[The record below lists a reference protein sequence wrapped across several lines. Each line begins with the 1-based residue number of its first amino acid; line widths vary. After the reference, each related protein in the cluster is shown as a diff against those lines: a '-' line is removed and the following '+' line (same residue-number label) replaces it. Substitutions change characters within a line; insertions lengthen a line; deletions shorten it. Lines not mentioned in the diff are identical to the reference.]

1 MASNSVQLLYPHPH
15 ITIYLEDNTVQP
27 TESSVENDT
36 AFYGIQVGAFA
47 SGRDNVVLRYTNTE
61 QMISELGELNHEL
74 YGQAGYNAYNALKSK
89 SCGMY
94 IMRCMADNATFANRV
109 IMTRFKVLKKETP
122 AEEIINHVDT
132 SVSLVEGKNAFSD
145 MGSDAMGAFSL
156 YGNVV
161 SGLTGDT
168 EVDSLFS
175 HITPD
180 WLNGKGLPKFSI
192 ATVRITVPSGV
203 TPGATV
209 KITQISQAL
218 KTFYADFG
226 EDPVNVTASG
236 STATKT
242 KDYDPAVLLPSG
254 SISFDLSMIIQ
265 ENDTVSLSIEWND
278 AASTVSDYTFDSANV
293 TFTDAVAT
301 VDDTT
306 QDATDDDKT
315 RLEISYYAT
324 SLEGV
329 TTEKELKLKYAALFS
344 ENVDEEG
351 YYNMPFMLIYSLG
364 RGVYGNNLRVKFT
377 DAMDY
382 GGDGV
387 DYRRYCMTVME
398 LSKDGLK
405 TRENIRG
412 SISETAWDTSSSADG
427 LSAYIEDLTNDIE
440 LGSQKINV
448 DLCEQTVEKMI
459 ELYNTEVADG
469 IDVPELAATEI
480 DPIFGLDMVGE
491 VNDNILRSAYTG
503 TAGEAVNLEAIDGFA
518 LLNGSD
524 GDMTYKAKMTA
535 EEKAAYDA
543 AYEKAL
549 IRAFEPIST
558 VDERGK
564 EVIIPIHDK
573 LLKSKYSTPADF
585 MFDANFPDTVK
596 VAMANFA
603 NERKYDCMTYLD
615 SGMCSTVTECI
626 SWLRSMKEVYGYN
639 VIKELHCYK
648 WRDSRFTRKIVPM
661 TITHWLA
668 GALPYHLSTYG
679 IGTPFAR
686 KYAQLKAGVDY
697 IAGSFLPVID
707 PDDNETKKAIYN
719 YRANCYEALDRKT
732 VQRSSAITTCQ
743 ELSDRMEEFN
753 EYILHAAVKI
763 AYQIMNSNLYKM
775 IDEESILAYAEH
787 AEKEISYVLAGLVE
801 NVKIEMRSDDADR
814 KKSILR
820 LVLHIEFKTVAKYG
834 AIEIY
839 LDPRGTAAEAA
850 AAAATYTYTG

>member
-15 ITIYLEDNTVQP
+15 ITIYLEDNTVQS

-47 SGRDNVVLRYTNTE
+47 SGRDNVVLRYTNTD

-94 IMRCMADNATFANRV
+94 IMRCMADNAAFANRV
-109 IMTRFKVLKKETP
+109 IMTRFKVLKKEDPT
-122 AEEIINHVDT
+122 EEIINHVDT
-132 SVSLVEGKNAFSD
+132 SVSLVEGKNSFTD
-145 MGSDAMGAFSL
+145 MGSDVEGAFSL

-180 WLNGKGLPKFSI
+180 WLNGKGLPNFSI
-192 ATVRITVPSGV
+192 ATVRITVPDGV
-203 TPGATV
+203 TPGSTV
-209 KITQISQAL
+209 KITMISKAL

-226 EDPVNVTASG
+226 EDPENITASG
-236 STATKT
+236 NTATKEKEYEST
-242 KDYDPAVLLPSG
+242 VLLPSG
-254 SISFDLSMIIQ
+254 SISFDLSMLIQ

-278 AASTVSDYTFDSANV
+278 TESTVSDYTFDSANV
-293 TFTDAVAT
+293 TFVDAATT

-306 QDATDDDKT
+306 ATVEDEKT
-315 RLEISYYAT
+315 RLEISYYAV
-324 SLEGV
+324 SLENV
-329 TTEKELKLKYAALFS
+329 TTESDLKIKYAALFS
-344 ENVDEEG
+344 DNLDEEG
-351 YYNMPFMLIYSLG
+351 YYNMLFMLLYSLG
-364 RGVYGNNLRVKFT
+364 RGEYGNNIRVKFT
-377 DAMDY
+377 DGMDY

-398 LSKDGLK
+398 LTKDGLK

-412 SISETAWDTSSSADG
+412 SITETAWDTSSSADG

-448 DLCEQTVEKMI
+448 DLCEQTIEKMV

-469 IDVPELAATEI
+469 VDIPKLSATEI
-480 DPIFGLDMVGE
+480 DPIFGFDMVGE

-524 GDMTYKAKMTA
+524 GDMTRKARMTA
-535 EEKAAYDA
+535 DEQAVYDA

-549 IRAFEPIST
+549 IRAFEPVTS
-558 VDERGK
+558 VDENGRS
-564 EVIIPIHDK
+564 VVSPIHDK

-596 VAMANFA
+596 VAMVNFA
-603 NERKYDCMTYLD
+603 KERQYDCMTYLD
-615 SGMCSTVTECI
+615 SGMCTTVTECI
-626 SWLRSMKEVYGYN
+626 SWLRSMKDVYGYN

-661 TITHWLA
+661 TITHWLS

-686 KYAQLKAGVDY
+686 KYAQLKSGTDY

-707 PDDNETKKAIYN
+707 PDDNDTKKSIYN

-820 LVLHIEFKTVAKYG
+820 LILHIEFKTVAKYG

-850 AAAATYTYTG
+850 ALAATYTG